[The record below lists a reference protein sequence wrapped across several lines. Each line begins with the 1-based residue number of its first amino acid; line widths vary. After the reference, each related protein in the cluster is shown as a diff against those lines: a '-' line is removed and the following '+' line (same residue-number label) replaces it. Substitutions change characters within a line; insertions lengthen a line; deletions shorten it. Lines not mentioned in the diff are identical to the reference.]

1 MSKKVVYFKNVL
13 KNRKFVIFTE
23 EPAFG
28 KIKFGGCDVY
38 GLKAPGSYGKQ
49 YLVKLDCINTKDSE
63 IPKKNTIFRIFCS
76 GRHVIDQKSN
86 KPIEN
91 LYWGKI

>member
-1 MSKKVVYFKNVL
+1 MSKKVVCFKNVA
-13 KNRKFVIFTE
+13 KNRKFVNFTE

-28 KIKFGGCDVY
+28 KIKFGGGDVY
-38 GLKAPGSYGKQ
+38 GLRAPGSYGKQ
-49 YLVKLDCINTKDSE
+49 YLVQLDCINTKDSE
-63 IPKKNTIFRIFCS
+63 IPEKNTIFRIACT
-76 GRHVIDQKSN
+76 GRPVIDQKTN